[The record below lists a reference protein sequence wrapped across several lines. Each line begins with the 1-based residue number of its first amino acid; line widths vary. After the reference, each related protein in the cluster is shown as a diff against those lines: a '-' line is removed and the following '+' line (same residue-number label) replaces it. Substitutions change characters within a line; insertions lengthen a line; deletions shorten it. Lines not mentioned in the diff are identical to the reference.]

1 MGNIFRILSHEKVVD
16 SAFIA
21 WYNITNKGQG
31 GNKMKT
37 FKLNNRRPLAML
49 SLSAFYALGIF
60 DTHDVQDEVLVAFYN
75 DEERGRFS
83 WCKLYEN
90 AKGEV
95 FFKKFGKR
103 YYLKDFLKIA

>member
-1 MGNIFRILSHEKVVD
+1 M
-16 SAFIA
+16 A

-60 DTHDVQDEVLVAFYN
+60 DTHDVQDVVLVAFYN

-95 FFKKFGKR
+95 FFKKFGTP
-103 YYLKDFLKIA
+103 I